1 MKEDLLR
8 EIFDGKAKTNLEENK
23 EYSHT
28 KDKVTNRKDK
38 REENSIEI
46 DNKNNNNN
54 YINEE
59 NFFNFSLYNNVKNSN
74 NEKLE
79 KFQCIEHNTNFKK
92 EYNEVLGE
100 KNYKEQQK
108 TISSLENEDDSDSPK
123 SNGNKNK
130 NKLNNNLN
138 ISNHKKKKLKI
149 KLGDWICF
157 LCQNL
162 NFSFRTYCN
171 RCGISKELSEYK
183 KLQLA
188 LINQQKKI
196 QLQMLNRNY
205 YNPYI
210 INKSNNNKY
219 LFNSNFGPCII
230 NVVYCPVICNN
241 YYFIDKFRNYNNY
254 KIYNPC
260 NVNIK

>member
-138 ISNHKKKKLKI
+138 ISNHKKK
-149 KLGDWICF
+149 
-157 LCQNL
+157 N
-162 NFSFRTYCN
+162 
-171 RCGISKELSEYK
+171 
-183 KLQLA
+183 
-188 LINQQKKI
+188 
-196 QLQMLNRNY
+196 
-205 YNPYI
+205 
-210 INKSNNNKY
+210 
-219 LFNSNFGPCII
+219 
-230 NVVYCPVICNN
+230 
-241 YYFIDKFRNYNNY
+241 
-254 KIYNPC
+254 
-260 NVNIK
+260 